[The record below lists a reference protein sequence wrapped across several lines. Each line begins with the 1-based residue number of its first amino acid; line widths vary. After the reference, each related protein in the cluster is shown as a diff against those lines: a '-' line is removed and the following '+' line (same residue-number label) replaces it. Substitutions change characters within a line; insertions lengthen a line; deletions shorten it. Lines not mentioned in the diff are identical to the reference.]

1 MSQSA
6 TNITAIACSIFRDE
20 IESLRCENKITVPVI
35 YLDSMLHMFPDRLHE
50 RLDKVIKNELESGKK
65 IILIYGECSPYMDQ
79 YNKNK
84 NIMRLG
90 GINCVNIFLEDL
102 IYKALRKEGAFF
114 LIHEW
119 ALRWQEIFQN
129 ELGLNAENAKSF
141 MGEMHTKLIYLD
153 TGSAAVPVDTLNEIS
168 AYCGLSYEIMKVTL
182 EVFSNRFNEAVEELK
197 K

>member
-1 MSQSA
+1 
-6 TNITAIACSIFRDE
+6 
-20 IESLRCENKITVPVI
+20 
-35 YLDSMLHMFPDRLHE
+35 MLHMFPDRLHE

>member
-1 MSQSA
+1 MSVSEA
-6 TNITAIACSIFRDE
+6 NITAIACSIFHDE
-20 IESLRCENKITVPVI
+20 IEALRRENKIAVPVI

-50 RLDKVIKNELESGKK
+50 RLDKVIKTELENGKK
-65 IILIYGECSPYMDQ
+65 LILIYGECSPYMDL
-79 YNKNK
+79 YNKDE
-84 NIMRLG
+84 NIKRIG
-90 GINCVNIFLEDL
+90 GINCVNIFLEDR

-119 ALRWQEIFQN
+119 ALRWKEIFQN

-153 TGSAAVPVDTLNEIS
+153 TGSAAVPIDTLNEIS

-182 EVFSNRFNEAVEELK
+182 DVFSNRVNEAVEELK

>member
-1 MSQSA
+1 MSLSEA
-6 TNITAIACSIFRDE
+6 NITAIACSIFRDE
-20 IESLRCENKITVPVI
+20 IEALRRENKIAVPVI

-50 RLDKVIKNELESGKK
+50 RLDKAVKKELDAGKK
-65 IILIYGECSPYMDQ
+65 LILIYGECSPYMDQ

-84 NIMRLG
+84 NIIRLG
-90 GINCVNIFLEDL
+90 GINCVNIFLEDS

-119 ALRWQEIFQN
+119 ALRWKEIFQN

-153 TGSAAVPVDTLNEIS
+153 TGSGAVPDGILNEIS
-168 AYCGLSYEIMKVTL
+168 SYCGLSYEIMKVTL
-182 EVFSNRFNEAVEELK
+182 DVFSARVNEAVEELK

>member
-1 MSQSA
+1 MKVDEA
-6 TNITAIACSIFRDE
+6 NITAIACSIFRDE
-20 IESLRCENKITVPVI
+20 IESLRRENKITVPVM

-50 RLDKVIKNELESGKK
+50 RLDKIIKNELESGKN
-65 IILIYGECSPYMDQ
+65 IILIYGECSPYMDK

-84 NIMRLG
+84 NIIRLG
-90 GINCVNIFLEDL
+90 GINCVNIFLEDR
-102 IYKALRKEGAFF
+102 IYRTLRKEGAFF

-119 ALRWQEIFQN
+119 ALRWKEIFQN

-141 MGEMHTKLIYLD
+141 MSEMHTKLIYLD

-168 AYCGLSYEIMKVTL
+168 DYCGLSYEIMKVTL
-182 EVFSNRFNEAVEELK
+182 DVFSTRINEAVEELK